1 MPSLMIQTGKH
12 HGKKITF
19 PPDGKILIGRDP
31 ECQVRLASTEV
42 SRQHCLIQLIDNVVH
57 VKDLGSRNGTFID
70 GYLASGSTVL
80 KPGSV
85 VKTGPMEFLLP
96 GAKASAK
103 KPQQEDDA
111 SDDDISAWLT
121 EEGETDNV
129 NMSDSTIIT
138 NKKKEAP
145 PPEPV
150 DSLDTH
156 PHAREAAEIIRQYWQ
171 SKQQL

>member
-1 MPSLMIQTGKH
+1 MPSLIIQTGKH
-12 HGKKITF
+12 HGKKISF

-42 SRQHCLIQLIDNVVH
+42 SRQHCLIQLIDRIVH

-70 GYLASGSTVL
+70 GYLISGSTVL

-85 VKTGPMEFLLP
+85 VKVGPMDFLLP
-96 GAKASAK
+96 GAKSSAK
-103 KPQQEDDA
+103 KPIKDDDA

-129 NMSDSTIIT
+129 NLDDSTIIPAR
-138 NKKKEAP
+138 KGEEP

-150 DSLDTH
+150 DPLDTH